1 MLRTLLICANETR
14 RHVIQSAADDT
25 RLVRIDDSFEHYPD
39 GNSLTRI
46 LSRFAPAVVIVDGQ
60 DLELGL
66 ASAATVRRQSPG
78 AAILGVNASRD
89 RYGPLRES
97 IPITIPYPPD
107 VELLSDGLSIA
118 VHKGETRHI
127 QNLIAFLPAKAGAGS
142 STVAFNTAAA
152 MAAAGRR
159 VLLIDADLRS
169 GVLSFMLSCLPIGS
183 MQKALE
189 AISEEE
195 ALTWSTYCTRAHD
208 IDFLLSGRTV
218 MSPPPTWAHYYA
230 LLQSATARY
239 DTVLVDLPELVNPA
253 TVEVVKS
260 ACHVMVVATQEVLC
274 LKMAQ
279 RRERELVEWGVPD
292 DRVKILVNR
301 WHKQEIDKEGIE
313 KFLKRPVFTTFPNDF
328 PGVRKAT
335 LAGAPVAPSSSLGQS
350 FQAFVQKL
358 SGAKVQTGWLA
369 KLRLS

>member
-25 RLVRIDDSFEHYPD
+25 RLVRIVDSFEHYPD

-46 LSRFAPAVVIVDGQ
+46 LSRFGPAVVIVDGQ

-97 IPITIPYPPD
+97 IPVTIPYPPD
-107 VELLSDGLSIA
+107 VELLSDGLSVA

-169 GVLSFMLSCLPIGS
+169 GVLSFMLSCLPVSS
-183 MQKALE
+183 MQLALE
-189 AISEEE
+189 AVSEEE
-195 ALTWSTYCTRAHD
+195 TLTWSTYCTRAHD
-208 IDFLLSGRTV
+208 IE
-218 MSPPPTWAHYYA
+218 
-230 LLQSATARY
+230 SATARY

-260 ACHVMVVATQEVLC
+260 ACHVMVVTTQEVLC

-292 DRVKILVNR
+292 DRVKVLVNR
-301 WHKQEIDKEGIE
+301 WHKQEINKEEIE

-369 KLRLS
+369 KLRGS